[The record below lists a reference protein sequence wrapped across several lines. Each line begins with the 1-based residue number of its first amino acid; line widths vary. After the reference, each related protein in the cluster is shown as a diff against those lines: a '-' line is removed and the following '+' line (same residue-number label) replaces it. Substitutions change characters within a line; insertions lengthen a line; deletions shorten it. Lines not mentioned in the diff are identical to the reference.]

1 MFFVGILDGSNGVWG
16 VRIPDV
22 PGCHGGGATPEE
34 AIADAISALSEMA
47 EIANSV
53 EARDQNA
60 IVADPASEF
69 DRATES
75 LVLLPYLADSGV
87 PVRANISLDARQ
99 LAAIDTAAAR
109 RGITR
114 SAFLVSAALDKIA
127 AGG

>member
-47 EIANSV
+47 DIANGV